1 MQAMAIE
8 IEDKIKRQ
16 NQRGMILA
24 IDMGNTNIVIGCVDD
39 EKIYF
44 EERLSTNHLKTELE
58 YAIDFKTILE
68 IYHIE
73 REEIKGAI
81 ISSVVPQLIN
91 VIKTAVEKIVGITP
105 LIVGPGVKTGL
116 NILMDQPRQLG
127 SDLVV
132 DAVAALHEYGTP
144 AIVIDIG
151 TATTISAVDDKEN
164 YVGGV
169 ILPGVRVSV
178 DSLVSR
184 TAQLP
189 RISLEAP
196 KRVIGKNTVECMQSG
211 IIYGNASCIDGMID
225 RMSEELCQST
235 GKAKKEI
242 KVIATG
248 GLAGVIIPYCKN
260 KIIQDSN
267 LLLKGLKVIYDKNVD
282 KEAAKC

>member
-1 MQAMAIE
+1 MAIE

-44 EERLSTNHLKTELE
+44 EERISTNHLKTELE

-91 VIKTAVEKIVGITP
+91 VIKTAVEKIVGLTP

-151 TATTISAVDDKEN
+151 TATTISVVDDKEN

-225 RMSEELCQST
+225 RMSQELCQST
-235 GKAKKEI
+235 GKVRKDI

-248 GLAGVIIPYCKN
+248 GLASVIIPYCKN
-260 KIIQDSN
+260 KIIQDAN